1 MLSVSKHV
9 VENDVILYEDEWVS
23 RKAAKELELLRRHRT
38 TQRMNST
45 NNKLKF
51 KLQLHNHFI

>member
-23 RKAAKELELLRRHRT
+23 RKAAKELELL
-38 TQRMNST
+38 
-45 NNKLKF
+45 
-51 KLQLHNHFI
+51 